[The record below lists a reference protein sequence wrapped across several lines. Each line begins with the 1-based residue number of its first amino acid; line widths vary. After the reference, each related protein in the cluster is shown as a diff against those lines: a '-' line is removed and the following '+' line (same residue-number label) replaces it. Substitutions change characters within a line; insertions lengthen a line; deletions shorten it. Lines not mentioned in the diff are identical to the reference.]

1 MSEPKQYTCP
11 CCEAPFLDHAGR
23 YANLMSG
30 QLVLHMCDECRR
42 LGAEGRLNDPAKL
55 QYESPFTVLAAWIM
69 YFSFTMTIGDT
80 RGSPDHWSVDAHA
93 KIAYAAMIF
102 PPAILWSC
110 AQKSGKW
117 LLLIIGLLLAGYP
130 FLANHLLGYGA
141 HLFEDI
147 SRGIRPGTGPFFVW
161 LAAGAVLVAVWHI
174 FEDEERYEP
183 NKIRYDRTAGG
194 FIKAYLTSAAL
205 IYLAGLGIGYW
216 KQGDYGLSLQVAAGL
231 RRAPFL
237 AVPVAY
243 FFWTITSMG
252 KLPSSE
258 PKNRGEA

>member
-1 MSEPKQYTCP
+1 MSEPKQHTCAY
-11 CCEAPFLDHAGR
+11 CQAVFSDHAGR
-23 YANLMSG
+23 YANLVPN
-30 QLVLHMCDECRR
+30 QLVLRQCDECHR
-42 LGAEGRLNDPAKL
+42 LAAEGRLNDPAKL
-55 QYESPFTVLAAWIM
+55 QYESPFTALAALIM

-216 KQGDYGLSLQVAAGL
+216 KQGDYGLSLQVAAGMW
-231 RRAPFL
+231 RAPFL
-237 AVPVAY
+237 AVPLAY

-258 PKNRGEA
+258 PKIRNDT